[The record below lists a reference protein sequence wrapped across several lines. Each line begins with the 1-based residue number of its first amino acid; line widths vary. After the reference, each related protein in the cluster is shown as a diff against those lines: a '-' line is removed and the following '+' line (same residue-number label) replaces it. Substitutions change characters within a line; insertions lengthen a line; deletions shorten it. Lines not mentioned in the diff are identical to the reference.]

1 MNKIKKY
8 TSLAVVMIVI
18 MTQLLAFNQKVN
30 AAPAVGTS
38 VSSASGNVGDVVSV
52 TVNIYADFKLG
63 ASRMYLSYDADMLEY
78 VSGADAGGAGSV
90 NWLDT
95 GDNPVSKT
103 INFKIIASGSSSV
116 SV

>member
-38 VSSASGNVGDVVSV
+38 VR
-52 TVNIYADFKLG
+52 L
-63 ASRMYLSYDADMLEY
+63 LS
-78 VSGADAGGAGSV
+78 
-90 NWLDT
+90 
-95 GDNPVSKT
+95 
-103 INFKIIASGSSSV
+103 
-116 SV
+116 

>member
-63 ASRMYLSYDADMLEY
+63 ASRMYLIYDADML
-78 VSGADAGGAGSV
+78 
-90 NWLDT
+90 
-95 GDNPVSKT
+95 
-103 INFKIIASGSSSV
+103 
-116 SV
+116 

>member
-63 ASRMYLSYDADMLEY
+63 ASRMDL
-78 VSGADAGGAGSV
+78 
-90 NWLDT
+90 
-95 GDNPVSKT
+95 
-103 INFKIIASGSSSV
+103 
-116 SV
+116 

>member
-38 VSSASGNVGDVVSV
+38 VSSAS
-52 TVNIYADFKLG
+52 
-63 ASRMYLSYDADMLEY
+63 
-78 VSGADAGGAGSV
+78 
-90 NWLDT
+90 
-95 GDNPVSKT
+95 
-103 INFKIIASGSSSV
+103 
-116 SV
+116 